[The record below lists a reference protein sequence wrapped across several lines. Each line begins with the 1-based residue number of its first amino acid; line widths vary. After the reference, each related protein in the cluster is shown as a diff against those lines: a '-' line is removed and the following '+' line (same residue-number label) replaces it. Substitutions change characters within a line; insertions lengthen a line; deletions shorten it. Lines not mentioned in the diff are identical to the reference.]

1 MASITKRYANNSKHS
16 LKGWQL
22 RAPRIGVSSVF
33 FPASIYRLDEV
44 QRMTRIMD
52 EIETAHTR
60 GKRPNSD
67 VYDELKTINDDR
79 LFQALANAGIIE
91 LAKVMT
97 LGELVESAVDAF
109 RKLGDKPRTIK
120 GLKNSA
126 KQALEYFGK
135 DCPIQEIDKKSAIAF
150 GQWLQEKNTYKQ
162 TTLFSITRRV
172 KQVFNWAVRNDI
184 VAVNPFDSLRIG
196 TQTTAKENTVLT
208 EAEAA
213 RMLEIFGKTDYPEFH
228 QAYFLMGYCQGLRLQ
243 SEAPYLL
250 WEGVDYSCSPAF
262 IQIRDIK
269 RGKQGNI
276 VVREMPLRPETIDAL
291 QRLRAAQKRRGI
303 QSRFIFPELWKI
315 QGIELSTAQR
325 YRFTNILKK
334 EGIEIPSPFNTLRRT
349 ASNFWRN
356 LVGVYWENVFL
367 GHTETVAKTAYYNES
382 LIPSNVLKAIQDIKP
397 TLSVMTA

>member
-126 KQALEYFGK
+126 KQAFEYFGK
-135 DCPIQEIDKKSAIAF
+135 DCPIQEIDKKA
-150 GQWLQEKNTYKQ
+150 L
-162 TTLFSITRRV
+162 LPL
-172 KQVFNWAVRNDI
+172 
-184 VAVNPFDSLRIG
+184 VNGS
-196 TQTTAKENTVLT
+196 
-208 EAEAA
+208 
-213 RMLEIFGKTDYPEFH
+213 
-228 QAYFLMGYCQGLRLQ
+228 
-243 SEAPYLL
+243 
-250 WEGVDYSCSPAF
+250 
-262 IQIRDIK
+262 
-269 RGKQGNI
+269 
-276 VVREMPLRPETIDAL
+276 
-291 QRLRAAQKRRGI
+291 KRRTHT
-303 QSRFIFPELWKI
+303 SRQPYSVLRDGLNRFLVGLSEMILL
-315 QGIELSTAQR
+315 LSTLLTACELEHRQPP
-325 YRFTNILKK
+325 KK
-334 EGIEIPSPFNTLRRT
+334 IP
-349 ASNFWRN
+349 
-356 LVGVYWENVFL
+356 Y
-367 GHTETVAKTAYYNES
+367 
-382 LIPSNVLKAIQDIKP
+382 
-397 TLSVMTA
+397 